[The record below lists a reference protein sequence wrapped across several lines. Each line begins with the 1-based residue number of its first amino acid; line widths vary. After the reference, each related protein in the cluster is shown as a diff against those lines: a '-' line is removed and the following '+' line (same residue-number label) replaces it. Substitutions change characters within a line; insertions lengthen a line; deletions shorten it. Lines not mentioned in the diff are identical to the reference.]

1 MQTVQIQLEDN
12 IYQDMQKSGIDIQGE
27 LKKMLKKVIYHKEHK
42 IANDI
47 IQGLDEVKQGK
58 TRPIEDLFNELWNYC
73 KVW

>member
-27 LKKMLKKVIYHKEHK
+27 LKKMLEKVIYHKEHK

-58 TRPIEDLFNELWNYC
+58 TRPIEDLFNEL
-73 KVW
+73 